1 MSRRAKTRADETS
14 RNVGVREL
22 KNRASAIVSEVR
34 EQAAEYVVTVHGEPV
49 AVLRPYGDEDRRRE
63 RRRRALATLA
73 RMDALAERISAG
85 WRSDLGA
92 VEAVAAERR

>member
-1 MSRRAKTRADETS
+1 MSEEFKIRSGEGS

-63 RRRRALATLA
+63 RRRRALSVLA
-73 RMDALAERISAG
+73 RMDELATRISAG
-85 WRSDLGA
+85 WRTDLGA